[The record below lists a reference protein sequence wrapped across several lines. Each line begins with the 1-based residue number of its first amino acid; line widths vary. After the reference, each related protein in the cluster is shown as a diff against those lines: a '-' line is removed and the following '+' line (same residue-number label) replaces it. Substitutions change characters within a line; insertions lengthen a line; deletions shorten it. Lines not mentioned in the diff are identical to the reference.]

1 MQEVYLWGNVMIRG
15 LEKWLT
21 PYALIMPINYLVY
34 WDDDDDGD

>member
-21 PYALIMPINYLVY
+21 PNALIMTINYLIY